1 MEMLLTEKDSDRVA
15 YVDSKHLSPP
25 LPQISQSRKEFSPN
39 KKFLSNQCLWF
50 NKPNV
55 FGEWRFCLN
64 FSSSLNSR
72 EIVPALNELVFSVA
86 LALK

>member
-1 MEMLLTEKDSDRVA
+1 MEMLLTEKDSDRAA
-15 YVDSKHLSPP
+15 YVDSKLLSPP
-25 LPQISQSRKEFSPN
+25 KYLSREKNFLQIKS
-39 KKFLSNQCLWF
+39 FLSNQCLWF

-55 FGEWRFCLN
+55 FGEWRFFLN

-72 EIVPALNELVFSVA
+72 EIVPALNELFLSVA